1 MTSVLMTP
9 EEAARVLGLSPFTVR
24 RLLREGE
31 LPGRK
36 VGKRQWRIRSV
47 DLEEYL
53 GSSSTPGNAI
63 AAAGEQLPPPRSLQG
78 HEIADR
84 ISRLA
89 VEQGV
94 RPVEDF
100 DRLLGEAWVDVGENR
115 ELIRDGIQAS
125 ADDFLAPIREL
136 RENSPARGEI

>member
-1 MTSVLMTP
+1 MTSVLLTP

-53 GSSSTPGNAI
+53 GSSSTPGSAI
-63 AAAGEQLPPPRSLQG
+63 AAGQQLPHLVPFKVTRLQIG
-78 HEIADR
+78 FR
-84 ISRLA
+84 VWLSSRECGL
-89 VEQGV
+89 
-94 RPVEDF
+94 
-100 DRLLGEAWVDVGENR
+100 
-115 ELIRDGIQAS
+115 
-125 ADDFLAPIREL
+125 
-136 RENSPARGEI
+136 